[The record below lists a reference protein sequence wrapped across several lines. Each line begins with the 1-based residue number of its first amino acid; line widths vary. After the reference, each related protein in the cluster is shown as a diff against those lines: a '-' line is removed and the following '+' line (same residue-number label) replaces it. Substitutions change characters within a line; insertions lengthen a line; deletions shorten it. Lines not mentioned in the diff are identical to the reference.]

1 MVKETIQIYN
11 EINKQCDD
19 GKKYRER
26 RPTINQ
32 DGRMLDD
39 QKADKLMS
47 MADESLLN
55 LEELTKD

>member
-1 MVKETIQIYN
+1 MKETIQIYN